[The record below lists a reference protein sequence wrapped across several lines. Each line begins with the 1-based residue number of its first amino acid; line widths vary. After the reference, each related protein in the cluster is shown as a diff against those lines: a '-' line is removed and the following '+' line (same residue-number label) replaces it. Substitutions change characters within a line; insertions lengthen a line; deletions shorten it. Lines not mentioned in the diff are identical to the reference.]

1 MSKELTERDDT
12 SSSVSIDERDGR
24 AKRTYP
30 VPPRLAS
37 WQLFLKRAMDLAA
50 SVIMLP
56 VLAPLCAVIG
66 IAIKLD
72 SDGPVLYSQERI
84 GKDGIPFTMY
94 KFRSMR
100 KDAEELRRTLED
112 MNEAEGPIFK
122 MRKDPRVTRAGAVL
136 RKTSLDELPQIIN
149 VIRGD
154 MSLVGPR
161 PPLPDE
167 VAQYSDYQFGRLA
180 VQPGITCLWQVSGR
194 SSLPFDKWVE
204 LDLEYIRRQSLWLD
218 LQILAKTFIVV
229 LRGTGAW

>member
-1 MSKELTERDDT
+1 MGKNLDARKDIRV
-12 SSSVSIDERDGR
+12 SSDERDGR
-24 AKRTYP
+24 AKHTYP
-30 VPPRLAS
+30 VPPRLSS
-37 WQLFLKRAMDLAA
+37 WQLAVKRAIDLIVSMAL
-50 SVIMLP
+50 LP
-56 VLAPLCAVIG
+56 IIVPLGIVIG

-72 SDGPVLYSQERI
+72 SQGPILYRQKRI
-84 GKDGIPFTMY
+84 GKDGGSFTMC

-100 KDAEELRRTLED
+100 RDAEELRRTLDD

-122 MRKDPRVTRAGAVL
+122 MRKDPRVTRVGAIL

-149 VIRGD
+149 VIQGN

-167 VAQYSDYQFGRLA
+167 VAQYNEHQFGRLA
-180 VQPGITCLWQVSGR
+180 VTPGITCLWQVQGR

-218 LQILAKTFIVV
+218 LVILLRTIAVVAK
-229 LRGTGAW
+229 GTGAW